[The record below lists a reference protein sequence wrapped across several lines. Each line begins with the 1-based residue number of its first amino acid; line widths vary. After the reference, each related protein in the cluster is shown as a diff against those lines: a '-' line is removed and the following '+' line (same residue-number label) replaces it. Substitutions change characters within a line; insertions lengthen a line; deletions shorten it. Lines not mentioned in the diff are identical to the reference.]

1 MINYCNCIVL
11 LQGSLEE
18 SFTKLEEL
26 VQTKLKG
33 TPFKL
38 SKNAEA
44 ELRVESV
51 IVQVCLNFVEN
62 TK

>member
-26 VQTKLKG
+26 VQTKLIG

-38 SKNAEA
+38 SKNAES

-51 IVQVCLNFVEN
+51 IVQVCLNFVE
-62 TK
+62 KI